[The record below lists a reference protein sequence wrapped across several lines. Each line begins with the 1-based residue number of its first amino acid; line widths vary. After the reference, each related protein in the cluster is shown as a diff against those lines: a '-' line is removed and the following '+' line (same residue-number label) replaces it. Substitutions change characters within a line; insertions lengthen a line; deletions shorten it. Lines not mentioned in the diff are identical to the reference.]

1 MGVRRRCAC
10 GGGLLWWVK
19 GTGKER
25 RGKGEYEG
33 MWEGD
38 CGKGVVGRGLWEGG
52 KKQGHGG

>member
-1 MGVRRRCAC
+1 MSAWRRCAC

-19 GTGKER
+19 GTRKER
-25 RGKGEYEG
+25 RGWGVWG

-38 CGKGVVGRGLWEGG
+38 CGKGVEGRGLWEGG